1 MNDFNPFDE
10 LRARK
15 NLKNTEENVTPIN
28 NRRYFTGGI
37 LTVLILLI
45 AIGSFYFLTNNETK
59 QAVVNQTK
67 QVVNIAS
74 PTPTLPSIPN
84 AKTLSNGGYHVFQSF
99 NNCGPAA
106 LSMALRFY
114 GINAN
119 QEILGQALRPYQV
132 PFGDNDDKSVT
143 LEEVANKAREYGLI
157 PYLRPM
163 GNDELVKQFIANDI
177 PVITRTWLK
186 ANDNIGHYRIIKGY
200 DETRGIFI
208 QDDSLQGKD
217 LEYTY
222 ADYNDIWKK
231 FNYEYLVLVPYDKEE
246 IARQIIGEDV
256 DENNAWGKARDN
268 SLNELKANTN
278 DTDAGFNLS
287 VAYYKLGEY
296 DKSVEEFEKV
306 EGKLSFRTLWY
317 QIDPILAYYELGN
330 YERVLQITERVLNN
344 QNRAFSE
351 LYILRGKIYERQGNI
366 ENARQEYQKA
376 IFYNSNLKEAQDLF
390 NSI

>member
-1 MNDFNPFDE
+1 MNDSNPFDE
-10 LRARK
+10 LGASQNIEQTEKPSSNRK
-15 NLKNTEENVTPIN
+15 YYAGFLVIAVLFLVIGVLALFKNKQTKLIDSNYTP
-28 NRRYFTGGI
+28 F
-37 LTVLILLI
+37 
-45 AIGSFYFLTNNETK
+45 AI
-59 QAVVNQTK
+59 NQTPS
-67 QVVNIAS
+67 AS
-74 PTPTLPSIPN
+74 PTPSTSPIPN
-84 AKTLSNGGYHVFQSF
+84 SKILTNGGYHVFQSF

-114 GINAN
+114 GINAS
-119 QEILGQALRPYQV
+119 QEILGQALRPYQI

-177 PVITRTWLK
+177 PVITRTWLN
-186 ANDNIGHYRIIKGY
+186 ANDDIGHYRIIKGY

-222 ADYNDIWKK
+222 HEYNNIWKK
-231 FNYEYLVLVPYDKEE
+231 FNYEYLVLVPTDKED

-256 DENNAWGKARDN
+256 DENNSWEKAKEN
-268 SLNELKANTN
+268 SLNELKSNPS

-296 DKSVEEFEKV
+296 EKSVEEFEKV
-306 EGKLSFRTLWY
+306 ENKLSFRTLWY
-317 QIDPILAYYELGN
+317 QIDPILSYYELGN
-330 YERVLQITERVLNN
+330 DERVLQITERVLNN

-351 LYILRGKIYERQGNI
+351 LYILRGKIYERQGNN

-376 IFYNSNLKEAQDLF
+376 IFYNSNLKEAQDLY